1 MLEGLQVAM
10 RKVQG
15 NIACLL
21 RLVLCG
27 VLLVTP
33 VVTWAI
39 APLKAY
45 TQAVD
50 LYRSGQYAQAFQ
62 QFSALMQANPEDV
75 RLPYYLALTS
85 VRLGKLEQAQRFYEV
100 VLSIAPKSLV
110 APYAK
115 QGLALLQQA
124 QLQPPSLDAPPSVGG
139 GAITLVDAGRI
150 NTTTTVQPN
159 RVGGSGSGTAVT
171 TGRNTLVAEWQK
183 RHPTVGISPI
193 ATTRMS
199 NNPVS
204 AVVGGVSTT
213 VPALPQANT
222 PAVAMPALSLPATA
236 TVPSVQS
243 LPSTT
248 STEVSITPAMVT
260 AAKMGQ
266 APLVSSVGLGNT
278 VPTATTTPEQQSAAA
293 QQQQQLMQTMMMM
306 QLMNGAN
313 TGNTTTGGGNNPMAM
328 MLPLMMMQQNNT
340 AVGGGNN
347 TPLNPF
353 GGIDSKTM
361 SDLMTQG
368 MMNNLDLFSDNKR
381 NNDN

>member
-1 MLEGLQVAM
+1 M

-15 NIACLL
+15 NIAYLL

-27 VLLVTP
+27 VLFVTP

-45 TQAVD
+45 TQAVG
-50 LYRSGQYAQAFQ
+50 LYRSGQYIQAFQ

-115 QGLALLQQA
+115 QGLTLLKQA
-124 QLQPPSLDAPPSVGG
+124 ELQPPSLDAPPTVGG
-139 GAITLVDAGRI
+139 GAMTVVDAGRI
-150 NTTTTVQPN
+150 NTITPTVQLN
-159 RVGGSGSGTAVT
+159 RTGGSGSGTAVT

-183 RHPTVGISPI
+183 RHPT
-193 ATTRMS
+193 
-199 NNPVS
+199 
-204 AVVGGVSTT
+204 T
-213 VPALPQANT
+213 VPALPSANT
-222 PAVAMPALSLPATA
+222 PVVVMPALSLPATP
-236 TVPSVQS
+236 TVPAVQS
-243 LPSTT
+243 PFSTT
-248 STEVSITPAMVT
+248 GTEVSITPAMVT
-260 AAKMGQ
+260 AAKAGQ
-266 APLVSSVGLGNT
+266 TPLVPSVGGGNT
-278 VPTATTTPEQQSAAA
+278 ASTTTTTPEQQAAAA

-313 TGNTTTGGGNNPMAM
+313 TGNTATGGGGNNPMAM

-340 AVGGGNN
+340 TVGGAN
-347 TPLNPF
+347 TAPLNPF
-353 GGIDSKTM
+353 GGIDPKTM

-368 MMNNLDLFSDNKR
+368 MMNNLDLFSDSKR